1 MDWNLIRY
9 KLLKLNEIQGE
20 NRTVRHCFVVSRA
33 KQGPYHPHPLF
44 LLRFAVFLYAALA
57 DVNANKKGG
66 LKRSPFC
73 MQGLWG

>member
-1 MDWNLIRY
+1 
-9 KLLKLNEIQGE
+9 
-20 NRTVRHCFVVSRA
+20 
-33 KQGPYHPHPLF
+33 
-44 LLRFAVFLYAALA
+44 LLRFAVFLYVSLT